1 MQVSLTESNI
11 KRIVQLLKDS
21 ETRQDKSLAEYL
33 EQFLKTQ
40 TSFGEVSLDE
50 IPF

>member
-1 MQVSLTESNI
+1 MQVSLTETNI

-21 ETRQDKSLAEYL
+21 KTRQDKSLAEYL

-40 TSFGEVSLDE
+40 ASFSEMSLDE